1 MVSSIS
7 NFGSGH
13 SGVWIDML
21 NQVLKDIFDE
31 KEMAVSMHGPFTS
44 CHEAMSVLE
53 EEVFEVRMEVY
64 KKAEK
69 RDADLLYS
77 ELIQVGAMA
86 LKWAE
91 QIRLGEL
98 VNGK

>member
-1 MVSSIS
+1 MVSSINS
-7 NFGSGH
+7 FGSRH
-13 SGVWIDML
+13 SGVWVVMS
-21 NQVLKDIFDE
+21 NRVLRDIYNE

-69 RDADLLYS
+69 RDAALLYG

-91 QIRLGEL
+91 QIRSGEL
-98 VNGK
+98 VNDK